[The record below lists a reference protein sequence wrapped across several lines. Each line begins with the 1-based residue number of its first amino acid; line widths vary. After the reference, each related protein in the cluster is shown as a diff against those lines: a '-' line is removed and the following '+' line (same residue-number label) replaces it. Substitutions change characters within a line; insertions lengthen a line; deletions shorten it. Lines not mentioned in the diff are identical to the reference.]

1 MSAVTQTNTEAAVL
15 LRPDDVP
22 AAPPGHS
29 TRHRLNGLDGYRALA
44 VTVVALYHF
53 KVPGFSG
60 GWIGPE
66 LFFVLSGYLITT
78 LLLDRS
84 EPGRGRLS
92 LTDFW
97 LRRVRRLYPAVLLLV
112 ATLVAVVAVLA
123 ALRNTAVST
132 VVPSSLSSESLAAL
146 AYYANWHLIAEHVG
160 YFGQSSSLLKH
171 TWSLAIEEQFYV
183 VFPLVFVLVRRSRV
197 RWRAAGLTVVG
208 LAAAASAL
216 DAAVN
221 ASGASINSVYYSTQ
235 TNAYHLL
242 IGVVLAFASHGWT
255 PGVQARKAL
264 TRLGAPAVAV
274 IFFFVQVASDP
285 AGMPRLW
292 MMRGGGVLLDLAAAV
307 LILSLV
313 FGDHGSLVSRLFNL
327 APVVWVGAVSYGIYL
342 WHYPVAVLLTPASTH
357 LPRVTL
363 VPVLVAVTLAASAF
377 SYYFLEVVVR
387 ETLIPVRRVRWSVYA
402 TGFAGSMALVLFAS
416 SLIKPY

>member
-1 MSAVTQTNTEAAVL
+1 MTALAGPTEETPL
-15 LRPDDVP
+15 LRPDDIP
-22 AAPPGHS
+22 SPPPGRS

-84 EPGRGRLS
+84 ETGAGRLS
-92 LTDFW
+92 VTDFW
-97 LRRVRRLYPAVLLLV
+97 IRRIRRLYPAVLLLV

-123 ALRNTAVST
+123 AFRSTSVST
-132 VVPSSLSSESLAAL
+132 IVPSALSSESLAAL

-183 VFPLVFVLVRRSRV
+183 VFPLVFILIR
-197 RWRAAGLTVVG
+197 RWRAGWRVAGVAVAG
-208 LAAAASAL
+208 GAALASAI
-216 DAAVN
+216 DAALS
-221 ASGASINSVYYSTQ
+221 AGSSSLNSVYYSTQ

-255 PGVQARKAL
+255 PGPRITRAL
-264 TRLGAPAVAV
+264 ALLSAPALAV
-274 IFFFVQVASDP
+274 IVFFVQAASNR

-292 MMRGGGVLLDLAAAV
+292 MMRGGGVLLDLAAAT
-307 LILSLV
+307 LLLSLV
-313 FGDHGSLVSRLFNL
+313 FGSRRSLVSRAFNL
-327 APVVWVGAVSYGIYL
+327 RPVVWLGAVSYGVYL
-342 WHYPVAVLLTPASTH
+342 WHYPAAVLLSPAATH
-357 LPRVTL
+357 LSKAAL
-363 VPVLVAVTLAASAF
+363 VPLLVAVTLAAAAF
-377 SYYFLEVVVR
+377 SYHFLEVVVR
-387 ETLIPVRRVRWSVYA
+387 ETLIEPRRLRWSVYA
-402 TGFAGSMALVLFAS
+402 TGFAGSMALVVLAS
-416 SLIKPY
+416 SVIRPF